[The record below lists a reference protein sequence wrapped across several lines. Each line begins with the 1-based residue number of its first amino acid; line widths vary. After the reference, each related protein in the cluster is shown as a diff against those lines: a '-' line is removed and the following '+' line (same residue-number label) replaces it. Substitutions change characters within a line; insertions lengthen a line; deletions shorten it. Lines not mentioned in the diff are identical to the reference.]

1 MRNQLTNVANS
12 RLLQRFIYLTCYN
25 AFYIV
30 SSVDK
35 KGALQQSPNRGMA
48 FKRSGVQ
55 FPLAPKFSGIYA
67 KFGKKS
73 PKFNRK
79 SGLFA

>member
-1 MRNQLTNVANS
+1 LT
-12 RLLQRFIYLTCYN
+12 YYN

-35 KGALQQSPNRGMA
+35 KGALQQFPNRGMA

-55 FPLAPKFSGIYA
+55 FPLAPI
-67 KFGKKS
+67 
-73 PKFNRK
+73 RK
-79 SGLFA
+79 SLLGK